1 MGKPR
6 FVPQGCRRI
15 VTALPA
21 RGEVW
26 WCELGEI
33 GRRPV
38 VVLSRDAAIPRLR
51 RTLVGPCTTTVRDL
65 PSEVLLEPGDDPVPR
80 TSVVNLDSVESVSLG
95 TLVERLGRLSDERMR
110 QICEALEIAVA
121 CES

>member
-1 MGKPR
+1 
-6 FVPQGCRRI
+6 
-15 VTALPA
+15 VTPLPE

-26 WCELGEI
+26 WCQLAEI

-51 RTLVGPCTTTVRDL
+51 RTLIGPCTTTIRGL

-80 TSVVNLDSVESVSLG
+80 TSVVNLDSAESVSLG

-121 CES
+121 CEG

>member
-1 MGKPR
+1 MGRPR
-6 FVPQGCRRI
+6 LVWDGRTRV

-26 WCELGEI
+26 WCELPGV

-51 RTLVGPCTTTVRDL
+51 RALVGPCTTTVRGL
-65 PSEVLLEPGDDPVPR
+65 PSEVALEPTEDPIPR
-80 TSVVNLDSVESVSLG
+80 TSVVNLDSVENVPVG
-95 TLVERLGRLSDERMR
+95 TLVDRLGRLSDDRMR
-110 QICEALEIAVA
+110 QVCDALAVAVSCEA
-121 CES
+121 